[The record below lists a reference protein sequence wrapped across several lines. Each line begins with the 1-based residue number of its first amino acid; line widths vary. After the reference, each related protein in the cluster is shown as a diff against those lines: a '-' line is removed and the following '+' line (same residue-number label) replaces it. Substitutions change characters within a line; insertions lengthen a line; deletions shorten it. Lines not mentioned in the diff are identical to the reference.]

1 MTGQR
6 VCILTSVHPAGDTR
20 IYEKQALT
28 LSEAGYEVSLI
39 APAPHGSPAAGRDR
53 RLPITLVLLRLP
65 SHRLARMT
73 VGSLRI
79 LSAALRRRA
88 AVYHF
93 HDPELL
99 PVGLVLKLLGARVL
113 YDVHEDYPEQIL
125 SKYYLPGVMR
135 AGIARLFGLLEK
147 VVAGSLDGVVAAT
160 DAIAGKFRHART
172 VAVRNYPKARDMT
185 RNMTDF
191 EGHNP
196 IPLGNRDCVPRSV
209 PSPSRRPF
217 RLVHLAGTLTEER
230 GITNL
235 VRAMERLGDGY
246 ELILAG
252 KFVPEGY
259 QTSVSALPGYR
270 RTRHLGLIPHARVWD
285 VYGACDAGVV
295 TLLPLPRYR
304 VSLPVK
310 MFEFMA
316 AGLPVVASDFPLFGE
331 IVERNR
337 CGICVDPTRPEA
349 IAAAVRRL
357 AADRDAA
364 IEMGRRG
371 RAAVLE
377 RYNWD
382 NEARGLLAVYR
393 AVAGKAVGPCGHQ
406 MERRLSV

>member
-1 MTGQR
+1 VTGQR

-20 IYEKQALT
+20 IYEKQTLT
-28 LSEAGYEVSLI
+28 LSEAGYEVVLI
-39 APAPHGSPAAGRDR
+39 APAPHDGRPPDSKR
-53 RLPITLVLLRLP
+53 QSAIYNLQSEIALRLLRLP
-65 SHRLARMT
+65 VHRLARMT
-73 VGSLRI
+73 IGSLRV
-79 LSAALRRRA
+79 LSAALRERA

-125 SKYYLPGVMR
+125 SKHYLPGVLR
-135 AGIARLFGLLEK
+135 AGIAWLFGALEK
-147 VVAGSLDGVVAAT
+147 AVAGSLDGVVAAT
-160 DAIAGKFRHART
+160 DAIAGNFRHART
-172 VAVRNYPKARDMT
+172 VTVRNYPK
-185 RNMTDF
+185 
-191 EGHNP
+191 
-196 IPLGNRDCVPRSV
+196 LGNLQSPVVPV
-209 PSPSRRPF
+209 PGRPF

-235 VRAMERLGDGY
+235 VRAMERLGDEY
-246 ELILAG
+246 ELVLAG
-252 KFVPEGY
+252 KFVPDGY
-259 QTSVSALPGYR
+259 QASVSALPGYR
-270 RTRHLGLIPHARVWD
+270 RTRHLGLVPHARVWE

-331 IVERNR
+331 IVEQNR

-357 AADRDAA
+357 SADRDAA

-371 RAAVLE
+371 RAAILE

-382 NEARGLLAVYR
+382 NEARGLLALYR
-393 AVAGKAVGPCGHQ
+393 AVTGHAVGACRHSL
-406 MERRLSV
+406 ERSLGV